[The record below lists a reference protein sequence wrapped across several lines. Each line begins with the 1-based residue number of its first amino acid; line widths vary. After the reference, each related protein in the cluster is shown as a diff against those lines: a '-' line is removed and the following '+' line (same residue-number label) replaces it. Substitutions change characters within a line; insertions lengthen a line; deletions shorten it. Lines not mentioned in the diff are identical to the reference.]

1 MKTLTFS
8 ISIFLI
14 MLTCSVSAQY
24 ITKYPDIPRI
34 DVHTHVYN
42 NYPAISTYLIMRDSL
57 LLNRKIDMAMWINLG
72 RGSVG
77 ETGIDTV
84 TQVSRGRVMMSIY
97 DFTPHKGLTHN
108 QKDLAKYLK
117 KGYVGYKIWYGPPS
131 RVLKEG
137 ETGFKY
143 VDDPANEPMFA
154 AMEKIG
160 MVATSIHIADPN
172 GPYGKRGKWA
182 AEPVEYWR
190 QIIGMERVL
199 QRHPDLTVIAA
210 HCCWLICQ
218 DAQIDFLRYMLKTY
232 PNFYVDLAATE
243 QYYYLVNH
251 ENLRDFMIEYSD
263 RILFGTDKGPVS
275 ASAIRS
281 NVNSYA
287 RFFQLLETDNQIE
300 GRNVM
305 KGLNLPREVLEK
317 IYYKNA
323 LKLYPGLPDRM
334 TSLGYQL

>member
-1 MKTLTFS
+1 MKKTA
-8 ISIFLI
+8 ISCLI
-14 MLTCSVSAQY
+14 YLLLLSGGVKAQY
-24 ITKYPDIPRI
+24 ITKYPEIPRI

-42 NYPAISTYLIMRDSL
+42 NYPAIATYLVMRDSL
-57 LLNRKIDMAMWINLG
+57 MINRKIDMAMWINLG
-72 RGSVG
+72 RGNLG

-84 TQVSRGRVMMSIY
+84 TQVSKGRIMTSIS

-108 QKDLAKYLK
+108 AKDLAGYMK

-137 ETGFKY
+137 EKGYKY

-172 GPYGKRGKWA
+172 GPFGRRGKWA
-182 AEPVEYWR
+182 ADPIEYWR
-190 QIIGMERVL
+190 QVVGMERVL

-243 QYYYLVNH
+243 QYYYLVNR

-263 RILFGTDKGPVS
+263 RIMFGTDKGPITS
-275 ASAIRS
+275 TGIRS

-287 RFFQLLETDNQIE
+287 RFFQLLETEDQIE
-300 GRNVM
+300 GRNAM
-305 KGLNLPREVLEK
+305 QGLNLPKEVLEK

-323 LKLYPGLPDRM
+323 MKLYPGLSDRM
-334 TSLGYQL
+334 RSLGYKI